1 MPDYPSSISRLMDS
15 LIEPVLNPP
24 NGEAAIFMI
33 DETAR
38 LHVAA
43 VSGLLQ
49 HSDSQTAVD
58 EAYSLIDKHLIIIKE
73 QLYEVLYLVAK
84 NHGLEGRSIN
94 DTNLQTR
101 LDIEAQ
107 LKREGK

>member
-1 MPDYPSSISRLMDS
+1 MKHTQEISQLMDT

-24 NGEAAIFMI
+24 NGEVAIFMI
-33 DETAR
+33 DQTSR
-38 LHVAA
+38 LHIAA
-43 VSGLLQ
+43 VSGMLQ
-49 HSDSQTAVD
+49 HADSQEAID
-58 EAYSLIDKHLIIIKE
+58 EAYLLLDKHFNVMKE
-73 QLYEVLYLVAK
+73 QLHEVLYMVAK
-84 NHGLEGRSIN
+84 GYDLEARSIN

>member
-1 MPDYPSSISRLMDS
+1 MRHLTDISKLMDT

-33 DETAR
+33 DETSR
-38 LHVAA
+38 LHIAA
-43 VSGLLQ
+43 ISGMLQ
-49 HSDSQTAVD
+49 HADSQEAVD
-58 EAYSLIDKHLIIIKE
+58 EAYSRIDRHFNLMKE
-73 QLYEVLYLVAK
+73 QLHEVLYLVAT
-84 NHGLEGRSIN
+84 GYDLEPRSIN